1 MSPSL
6 AGKVCLVT
14 GCSRGIGKGIA
25 LQLGEAGATVYITGR
40 TKTALADCATEI
52 TERGGNPIVVEM
64 DHGNDKDVE
73 SLFKRIQQEQNGQ
86 LDVLV
91 NNAYAG
97 VNMIIKNSG
106 KKFYETDPVEVWD
119 CINGVGLRGH
129 YLCSVYASRMMVE
142 RQKGLI
148 VNVSSMGGLRYVFNV
163 AYGVGKAALDRM
175 TADTAMELRRQNVT
189 VVSLWPGAVKTE
201 IIKEKILNAENQNEK
216 MRSIFK
222 DGESVEFAG
231 KSIVHLATDKNI
243 LDKSGKILFTYC
255 LGCEYGFKD
264 LDGVVPRDSRCL
276 NGIME
281 ATGWVRLA
289 SWIPDFVK
297 IPKAL
302 LHFGSYK
309 F

>member
-6 AGKVCLVT
+6 VGKVCLVT

-25 LQLGEAGATVYITGR
+25 LQLGAAGATVYITGR
-40 TKTALADCATEI
+40 TKGALNECATEI
-52 TERGGNPIVVEM
+52 KARGGNPIIVAM

-73 SLFKRIQQEQNGQ
+73 SLFTKIKQEQNGQ

-97 VNMIIKNSG
+97 VNMIMKTSG
-106 KKFYETDPVEVWD
+106 KKFYETDPAEVWD

-129 YLCSVYASRMMVE
+129 YLCSVYASRMMVD
-142 RQKGLI
+142 RQQGLI

-175 TADTAMELRRQNVT
+175 TADTAMELKRQNVT

-201 IIKEKILNAENQNEK
+201 TIQEMILDADNANNK
-216 MRSIFK
+216 MKSIFK

-231 KSIVHLATDKNI
+231 KSVVHLAADKNI
-243 LDKSGKILFTYC
+243 LNKSGKILFTYC
-255 LGCEYGFKD
+255 LGNEYGFKD
-264 LDGVVPRDSRCL
+264 LDGVLPRDSRCVNKVL
-276 NGIME
+276 E
-281 ATGWVRLA
+281 ATGWVWLA
-289 SWIPDFVK
+289 SWIPNFIK
-297 IPKAL
+297 IPKPL
-302 LHFGSYK
+302 LHFGSYR